1 MRVLLDANISWR
13 LVDKLKP
20 FEDIEKLHLSTEI
33 GLLEII

>member
-1 MRVLLDANISWR
+1 